1 MAANSSLV
9 LSGLKNNLNYA
20 RDHTVAE
27 SLDYAAVWNSAFLQS
42 ADLQEAMRAHFA
54 KDTPV
59 YSSKL

>member
-9 LSGLKNNLNYA
+9 LSGLKKNLNYA
-20 RDHTVAE
+20 RDHSVAE
-27 SLDYAAVWNSAFLQS
+27 SLDYVGVWNSAFLHS
-42 ADLQEAMRAHFA
+42 PDLQEAMRAHFA